1 MFGLLKFL
9 RLLFKTFWHLLD
21 PNKNGLKNAP
31 MQIKYFVSIWLACFW
46 ALAFS
51 LYTGEII
58 YLGYNVFGHL
68 AIVSMAFVTWL
79 VVKTV
84 QKQYPDRPKYDEL
97 RQPDRAQR
105 DSEMS
110 DEERL
115 QAAQKAGFQ
124 N

>member
-1 MFGLLKFL
+1 MIGLLKFL
-9 RLLFKTFWHLLD
+9 RLLFKTFWQLLD
-21 PNKNGLKNAP
+21 PNFNGLKNAP
-31 MQIKYFVSIWLACFW
+31 MQIKYLASIWLACFW

-79 VVKTV
+79 VIKTV
-84 QKQYPDRPKYDEL
+84 QKQYPERSKYDEL

-110 DEERL
+110 DEQRQQL
-115 QAAQKAGFQ
+115 AK
-124 N
+124 NI